1 MQIMLEP
8 EVSDSNAG
16 RHLATLQLDPGCCY
30 QLSPAPAPA
39 PGTHSSPAAQIML
52 SQGDPPGLGW
62 AGLGWA
68 GLVMGWSHRDTAPK
82 IGIWLSL

>member
-8 EVSDSNAG
+8 EVSDSNAW
-16 RHLATLQLDPGCCY
+16 RHIATLQLVQCGVLQCCY
-30 QLSPAPAPA
+30 QLSPAPAP
-39 PGTHSSPAAQIML
+39 GTTHSSPAAQIML
-52 SQGDPPGLGW
+52 SQGDPP
-62 AGLGWA
+62 GLGWA